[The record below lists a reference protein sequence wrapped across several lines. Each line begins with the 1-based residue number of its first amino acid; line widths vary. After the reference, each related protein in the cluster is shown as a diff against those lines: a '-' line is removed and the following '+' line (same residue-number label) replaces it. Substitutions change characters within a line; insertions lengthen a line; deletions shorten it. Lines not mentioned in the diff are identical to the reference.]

1 MSGIHKAQ
9 PLHWE
14 KILEPPYLGLCEG
27 IAGVSKA
34 ALEVG
39 QACLLRERPE
49 ASSPTPVHPPPAAP
63 APGGRP
69 AFAVLK
75 DEQHRSFASS
85 PAGSRAAAGSA
96 LCVLRR
102 DLVWKHSP
110 FGTVLSVDSGSQGLA
125 EAPGAS

>member
-1 MSGIHKAQ
+1 MHKAQ
-9 PLHWE
+9 PPHWE
-14 KILEPPYLGLCEG
+14 KTLEPPHLGLCEG

-34 ALEVG
+34 ALEGG
-39 QACLLRERPE
+39 QACLLRKRPE

-85 PAGSRAAAGSA
+85 PPGSRAAAGSA
-96 LCVLRR
+96 LRVLHPG
-102 DLVWKHSP
+102 LVWKHSP
-110 FGTVLSVDSGSQGLA
+110 FGTVLSMNSGSQGLA